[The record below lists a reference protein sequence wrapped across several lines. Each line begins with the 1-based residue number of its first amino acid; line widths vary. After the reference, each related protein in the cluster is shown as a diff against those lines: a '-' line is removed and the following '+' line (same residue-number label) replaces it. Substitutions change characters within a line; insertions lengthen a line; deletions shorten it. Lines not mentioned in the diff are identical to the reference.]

1 MFNTLYTFFYDWLFN
16 GTAPIYMSE
25 QGAEFTTILFCV
37 VTLCAVIA
45 LALIPIKAIISF
57 IINWRS

>member
-1 MFNTLYTFFYDWLFN
+1 MFHTLYNFYYEWLFS
-16 GTAPIYMSE
+16 GTAPAYMSS

-37 VTLCAVIA
+37 VTLLGVLA
-45 LALIPIKAIISF
+45 LAFIPIKALCSF